1 MQIKSN
7 EIILGG
13 GGITSDKDES
23 LFSKAWTTIRESIAS
38 ALAILIIAVTL
49 YFLWP
54 ALTAKPVAID
64 DAQAIFSI
72 LGGWGGVVLGYYFG
86 RLPAEK
92 AADKADAAAEKAR
105 AQRNSSDKKRILL
118 TAKYDTFI
126 DKQEKLLNNTIHKLQ
141 DLPSQTTPTL
151 GRIPTADLMNS
162 LINDL
167 IAEIASVKVEKET
180 LEKQMNN

>member
-1 MQIKSN
+1 LQIKSN
-7 EIILGG
+7 EKILGG

-105 AQRNSSDKKRILL
+105 AQRNSS
-118 TAKYDTFI
+118 
-126 DKQEKLLNNTIHKLQ
+126 
-141 DLPSQTTPTL
+141 
-151 GRIPTADLMNS
+151 
-162 LINDL
+162 
-167 IAEIASVKVEKET
+167 
-180 LEKQMNN
+180 